1 MSVMEKNG
9 KSGHPI
15 LKELKMKKSYLKE
28 LFNFKESL
36 KINIVCAKFKTII
49 MILVAVFLLVEFWLA
64 LSKPNITDTIPVLN
78 PVNAKVIKDFGPF
91 AVNVKTGMFIKNF
104 PLFDVIKNDFTIDA
118 VIWFEFSAD
127 EIPIERVE
135 SFSFD
140 NDKILYKSTPDIK
153 VIDNKIFAKFNVTF
167 NIKTSLNF
175 NKFPFEDHK
184 IALVISN
191 NFVTPNE
198 MYFTTDSNSF
208 QITPNIIPTS
218 WKLKDLNVNSGYSN
232 IELDKQDTSKK
243 ISSPKAL
250 FTFDIEKNGIRK
262 ILVIFIPLFASIFL
276 SLFSFVMNLAN
287 VVGKFSLAISALST
301 LIGYRFVIEQ
311 MMPQVGYLTTT
322 DIIYILLL
330 LISLICFIFQLLIT
344 RLFMLYSGEIKNT
357 PEEKHDMQKY
367 TDWLEK
373 VSSITFLVICTILTA
388 SIGLVLLI

>member
-1 MSVMEKNG
+1 MRKIKLIEN
-9 KSGHPI
+9 
-15 LKELKMKKSYLKE
+15 
-28 LFNFKESL
+28 FN
-36 KINIVCAKFKTII
+36 INISCAKFKTVI
-49 MILVAVFLLVEFWLA
+49 MLIVAGLLVVEFWLA

-78 PVNAKVIKDFGPF
+78 PINTKIIKDFGPF

-104 PLFDVIKNDFTIDA
+104 PVFDVIKNDFTIDTI
-118 VIWFEFSAD
+118 IWFEFNTD
-127 EIPIERVE
+127 EIAIEKIE
-135 SFSFD
+135 QFSFD
-140 NDKILYKSTPDIK
+140 NDKILYRSNPEIK
-153 VIDNKIFAKFNVTF
+153 LIGNKTFAKFNVIF
-167 NIKTSLNF
+167 NIKTSLNY

-243 ISSPKAL
+243 VSSPKAL

-262 ILVIFIPLFASIFL
+262 ILVIFIPLLASIFL
-276 SLFSFVMNLAN
+276 SLLSFVMNMSN
-287 VVGKFSLAISALST
+287 TVGKFSLAISAFT
-301 LIGYRFVIEQ
+301 ALIGYRFVIEQ

-322 DIIYILLL
+322 DMIYILLL

-344 RLFMLYSGEIKNT
+344 RLFMLYSEKVKNT
-357 PEEKHDMQKY
+357 SEQKHDTQNY
-367 TDWLEK
+367 SDWLEK
-373 VSSITFLVICTILTA
+373 VSSITFLVICAGLTI

>member
-1 MSVMEKNG
+1 
-9 KSGHPI
+9 
-15 LKELKMKKSYLKE
+15 MKKLNLKD
-28 LFNFKESL
+28 LF
-36 KINIVCAKFKTII
+36 KINIACAKFKTVI
-49 MILVAVFLLVEFWLA
+49 MILVAGAFVIEFWLA

-78 PVNAKVIKDFGPF
+78 PINTKVIKDFGPF

-118 VIWFEFSAD
+118 VVWFEFNAD

-135 SFSFD
+135 NFSFD
-140 NDKILYKSTPDIK
+140 NDKIIYKSPAEIK

-167 NIKTSLNF
+167 NVKTSLNF

-191 NFVTPNE
+191 NFITPNE

-243 ISSPKAL
+243 VSSPKAL

-276 SLFSFVMNLAN
+276 SLFSFVMNMSN
-287 VVGKFSLAISALST
+287 TVGKFSLAISALT
-301 LIGYRFVIEQ
+301 ALIGYRFVIEQ

-344 RLFMLYSGEIKNT
+344 RLFMMYSEGIKNT
-357 PEEKHDMQKY
+357 PGENHNVQKNIN
-367 TDWLEK
+367 WLEK
-373 VSSITFLVICTILTA
+373 ADSITFLVICVVLTA

>member
-1 MSVMEKNG
+1 MKNF
-9 KSGHPI
+9 K
-15 LKELKMKKSYLKE
+15 LKE
-28 LFNFKESL
+28 LF
-36 KINIVCAKFKTII
+36 KINIAYAKFKTII
-49 MILVAVFLLVEFWLA
+49 IILVAGALVIEFWLA
-64 LSKPNITDTIPVLN
+64 LSKPNITDTIPIFN
-78 PVNAKVIKDFGPF
+78 PINTKVIKDFGPF
-91 AVNVKTGMFIKNF
+91 TVNVKTGMFIKNF
-104 PLFDVIKNDFTIDA
+104 SQFDVIKNDFTIDA
-118 VIWFEFSAD
+118 VIWFEFNAD
-127 EIPIERVE
+127 EIQIERVQ

-140 NDKILYKSTPDIK
+140 NGKILSQSAPDIK
-153 VIDNKIFAKFNVTF
+153 IIDNKIFAKFNVTF

-232 IELDKQDTSKK
+232 IKLDKQDTSKK

-276 SLFSFVMNLAN
+276 SLFSFVMNMAN
-287 VVGKFSLAISALST
+287 VVGKFSLAISALT
-301 LIGYRFVIEQ
+301 ALIGYRFVIEQ

-322 DIIYILLL
+322 DMIYILLL

-344 RLFMLYSGEIKNT
+344 RLFMMYSEEIKNA
-357 PEEKHDMQKY
+357 PEKNHILQKY
-367 TDWLEK
+367 INWLEK
-373 VSSITFLVICTILTA
+373 VSGITFLVICTILTV

>member
-1 MSVMEKNG
+1 MKFFNLKN
-9 KSGHPI
+9 
-15 LKELKMKKSYLKE
+15 
-28 LFNFKESL
+28 FL
-36 KINIVCAKFKTII
+36 KINIACAKFQSII
-49 MILVAVFLLVEFWLA
+49 IILVAISFVIEFWLA

-78 PVNAKVIKDFGPF
+78 PINSKIIKEFGPF

-104 PLFDVIKNDFTIDA
+104 PLFDVIKNDFTVDT
-118 VIWFEFSAD
+118 VIWFEFNAD

-135 SFSFD
+135 NFSFD
-140 NDKILYKSTPDIK
+140 NDKILYKSPPDIK

-167 NIKTSLNF
+167 NVKTSLNF

-184 IALVISN
+184 IAFVISN

-243 ISSPKAL
+243 ISAPKAL

-276 SLFSFVMNLAN
+276 SLFSFVMNMSN
-287 VVGKFSLAISALST
+287 VVGKFSLAISALT
-301 LIGYRFVIEQ
+301 ALIGYRFVIEQ

-322 DIIYILLL
+322 DMIYILLL
-330 LISLICFIFQLLIT
+330 LISLVCFIFQLLIT
-344 RLFMLYSGEIKNT
+344 RLFMMYSEEIKNT
-357 PEEKHDMQKY
+357 PEKNHILQKHI
-367 TDWLEK
+367 DWLEK
-373 VSSITFLVICTILTA
+373 VSSITFLVICTILTM
-388 SIGLVLLI
+388 SIGLILLI